1 VRWLRT
7 IRASVAVGSA
17 LALAQKTSQPRYSL
31 IHEGEEVASRPDDY
45 MDTGTDAST
54 RLYACPR
61 SASKVSIVHVDRNT
75 PGFMRSRPEL
85 PYLFALESPMDE
97 LAVALYLPAV
107 EAI

>member
-1 VRWLRT
+1 M
-7 IRASVAVGSA
+7 
-17 LALAQKTSQPRYSL
+17 Q
-31 IHEGEEVASRPDDY
+31 
-45 MDTGTDAST
+45 
-54 RLYACPR
+54 CPR